1 MNRMLTLARNQPR
14 VQEYE
19 MRNPNPR
26 GAMYEAQRAS
36 DARNASIEATKA
48 REMMAR
54 TGRPSGGSMGARP
67 TLARPSQMYARPT
80 GRGAGRALP
89 RAARR

>member
-1 MNRMLTLARNQPR
+1 MSYNATLRLARRAQP

-26 GAMYEAQRAS
+26 GAMFEAQQAS
-36 DARNASIEATKA
+36 DQRNYSIEARKA
-48 REMMAR
+48 RQMMA
-54 TGRPSGGSMGARP
+54 ARP
-67 TLARPSQMYARPT
+67 TLQRPGGGSAGSQPRPT
-80 GRGAGRALP
+80 GRGAGRMLP